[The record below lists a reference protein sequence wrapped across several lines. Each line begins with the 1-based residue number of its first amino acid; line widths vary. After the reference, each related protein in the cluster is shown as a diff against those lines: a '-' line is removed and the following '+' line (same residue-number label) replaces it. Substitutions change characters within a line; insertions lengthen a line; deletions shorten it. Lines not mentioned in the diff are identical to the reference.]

1 MNFNNEARAR
11 LTEAVNVL
19 IDRRSKTSNASEH
32 ANIDAAIAELT
43 DTRAILNQAAL
54 LDAADAVLEATV
66 ALERVIRSARLGP
79 FDDFVRALEGLIHRV
94 SELVRNG
101 EFSEHL
107 DRAPDTPVNTPAS
120 GSSPGATSEAPSI
133 PLRPDESQTS
143 ATARPIPDAAP
154 RGGID
159 PSHDFA
165 VLRPE
170 YEKAFAAMAI
180 RPEQKSLVD
189 WHVNQLVKNQV
200 RYRSVSRTVNNV
212 PWAMIGVIQAMECGF
227 NFSCHLHNGDPLTS
241 RTKHVPA
248 GKPTTGQPPFAWEN
262 SAVDALKLEG
272 FGDVTD
278 WSIPHMLYLLE
289 KYNGFG
295 YRNMRMPTPYLWSF
309 SNLYEKGK
317 YVADGRFDRD
327 AVSRQ
332 CGAAVMLKALLGKEI
347 NLN

>member
-19 IDRRSKTSNASEH
+19 IDRRSKTSDASER
-32 ANIDAAIAELT
+32 ANIDAAIAELN

-54 LDAADAVLEATV
+54 LDAANAVLEATV
-66 ALERVIRSARLGP
+66 ALERVISSARLGP
-79 FDDFVRALEGLIHRV
+79 FEDFVRALEGVINRL

-101 EFSEHL
+101 EFTEHL
-107 DRAPDTPVNTPAS
+107 DRAPDTRVNSPAT
-120 GSSPGATSEAPSI
+120 GSSPGAIPAAPAIS
-133 PLRPDESQTS
+133 PRPDESET
-143 ATARPIPDAAP
+143 TGTERPIPDTEP
-154 RGGID
+154 RANID

-165 VLRPE
+165 MLRSE
-170 YEKAFAAMAI
+170 YEKSFAAMVI

-189 WHVNQLVKNQV
+189 WHINQLVKNQI
-200 RYRSVSRTVNNV
+200 RYRSVSRKVNNV
-212 PWAMIGVIQAMECGF
+212 PWATIGVIQAMECGF

-241 RTKHVPA
+241 RTKQVPA

-272 FGDVTD
+272 FEKVTD

-309 SNLYEKGK
+309 SNLYERGK

-332 CGAAVMLKALLGKEI
+332 CGAAVMLKALLGKGI
-347 NLN
+347 NLA

>member
-1 MNFNNEARAR
+1 MNFSNEARAR

-19 IDRRSKTSNASEH
+19 IDRRSKTSDAGER
-32 ANIDAAIAELT
+32 ANIDAAIAELN

-66 ALERVIRSARLGP
+66 ALERVISSARLGP
-79 FDDFVRALEGLIHRV
+79 FDDFVRALEGVINRV
-94 SELVRNG
+94 SELLRNG
-101 EFSEHL
+101 ELTEHL
-107 DRAPDTPVNTPAS
+107 NPAPDDPVNSPTT
-120 GSSPGATSEAPSI
+120 GSSPSAIPAAPSI
-133 PLRPDESQTS
+133 SPRADESKTT
-143 ATARPIPDAAP
+143 ATARPVPAADP
-154 RGGID
+154 RAGID

-170 YEKAFAAMAI
+170 YEKSFAGMAI

-189 WHVNQLVKNQV
+189 WHVNQLVKNQI
-200 RYRSVSRTVNNV
+200 RYRSVSRKVNNV

-241 RTKHVPA
+241 RTTHVPA
-248 GKPTTGQPPFAWEN
+248 GKPAAGQPPFAWEN
-262 SAVDALKLEG
+262 SAVDALKLDG
-272 FGDVTD
+272 FENVTD

-295 YRNMRMPTPYLWSF
+295 YRNMKMPTPYLWSF
-309 SNLYEKGK
+309 SNMYERGK

-332 CGAAVMLKALLGKEI
+332 CGAAVMLKALLDKGS
-347 NLN
+347 NLT

>member
-1 MNFNNEARAR
+1 MRFNNEARAR

-19 IDRRSKTSNASEH
+19 IDRRSKTSDPNER
-32 ANIDAAIAELT
+32 ANIDAAIADLN

-54 LDAADAVLEATV
+54 LNAADAVLEATV
-66 ALERVIRSARLGP
+66 ALERIVSSARLGP
-79 FDDFVRALEGLIHRV
+79 FDDFVRALEGVINRV

-107 DRAPDTPVNTPAS
+107 DRAPDTPVTSPAT
-120 GSSPGATSEAPSI
+120 GPS
-133 PLRPDESQTS
+133 TS
-143 ATARPIPDAAP
+143 ATATAPSVSPRPAGSNTGTTAGPIPAEPRAA
-154 RGGID
+154 ID

-170 YEKAFAAMAI
+170 YEKSFAAMVI
-180 RPEQKSLVD
+180 RPEQKTLVD
-189 WHVNQLVKNQV
+189 WHVNQLVKNRI
-200 RYRSVSRTVNNV
+200 RYQSVSRQVNNV

-248 GKPTTGQPPFAWEN
+248 GKPATGQPPFAWEN
-262 SAVDALKLEG
+262 SAIDAVKLEG
-272 FGDVTD
+272 FENVTD

-289 KYNGFG
+289 KFNGFG

-317 YVADGRFDRD
+317 YVADGRFDPD

-332 CGAAVMLKALLGKEI
+332 CGAAVMLKALVDKKI
-347 NLN
+347 NLA